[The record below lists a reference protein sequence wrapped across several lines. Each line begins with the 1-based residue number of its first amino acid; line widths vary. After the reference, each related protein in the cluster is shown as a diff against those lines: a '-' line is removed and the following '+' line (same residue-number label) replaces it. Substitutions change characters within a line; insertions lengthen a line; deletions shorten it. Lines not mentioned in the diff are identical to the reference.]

1 MLGRLPAVRHRP
13 LIILLLA
20 AIRGLLV
27 LLRVGWLLV
36 GLANLRLGT
45 VSRLLTRRSPEKHL
59 EEIVLARL
67 GRLGRDPCV
76 RAGAVDATAR
86 IRPRFGLLGFLGR
99 GRFLLRRRLWQ
110 RLRRDG
116 RQFDRRGFADLD
128 RDGDD
133 RRLGDRR
140 GFFRIGVCPVAG
152 QAGDLRRCLF
162 GAQRC
167 VRKVAQTVQFVGAF
181 EGEWMR
187 YCRIS
192 DWRSRSARTPR
203 PVAMALDSGAREPS
217 GGLSASTRIKMARST
232 PPTGRMRRIGSI
244 ACE

>member
-1 MLGRLPAVRHRP
+1 
-13 LIILLLA
+13 
-20 AIRGLLV
+20 
-27 LLRVGWLLV
+27 
-36 GLANLRLGT
+36 
-45 VSRLLTRRSPEKHL
+45 
-59 EEIVLARL
+59 
-67 GRLGRDPCV
+67 V

-181 EGEWMR
+181 EGGVDE
-187 YCRIS
+187 ILPHFGL
-192 DWRSRSARTPR
+192 AIAIGKNTP
-203 PVAMALDSGAREPS
+203 AGGHGARQRRARAIRR
-217 GGLSASTRIKMARST
+217 ASTRIKMAKAAL
-232 PPTGRMRRIGSI
+232 PVNN
-244 ACE
+244 